1 MKYLSKITLGLIL
14 CAGIITS
21 CKDDDETGI
30 PGGITVDKE
39 EITIAAE
46 GGTEKVAVSANANWV
61 ASASKPWIA
70 VSPANGL
77 GSAECSLA
85 IDSTLEN
92 TSRTAQVRFSLEG
105 QEPKVITITQ
115 FGYGKQILVKEPEV
129 EIENSAVYDKRYFE
143 ATISTNVNFKISETV
158 DYSFANDENMSEEE
172 KEELKSEKAGW
183 LTMPKTDD
191 LKVNLDRKA
200 RPRTI
205 KVRFRWNANMAAYAR
220 VAKIHLVPQNPGE
233 DQLVDNDGNPIEDVI
248 LTVTQKPA
256 LKIEDN
262 RSGDS
267 LAIITINQK
276 IQSMMNFDTSENMQN
291 WTGVTLWEA
300 TDKDKGLPCDE
311 AIGRV
316 RSVRFAMIN
325 LKDGEMMPKE
335 VRYLKYLESFA
346 VQSNENRQ
354 TRVVSLGEEICE
366 LKYLKEL
373 TVFSYGMVTLP
384 ENFIKLGGNTGE
396 GYVGLK
402 TLALSSNN
410 FAKLSDITTVV
421 NQTNFPHL
429 TSLSLAGCRRT
440 DIIKDMSEI
449 TTDGKYNGKEVGLH
463 INLDNAGDKAEFIK
477 LLTWDKL
484 IDLSLSYNFIEGKL
498 PTDAEMETALG
509 NAGKDVHYTG
519 NDFFTEAELGSNPAI
534 YLDKISND
542 TCKWLLTADEV
553 TFKQVGDDQT
563 ELVTKGNEV
572 VRVLPKAR
580 IFSFNLNYLSG
591 PLPKWILF
599 HPYFVAWS
607 PETFIFSQENEYKDS
622 KKVIPGF
629 TNIDDVKF
637 DYSYYYGETDPGA
650 STVVAGV
657 AYPLYYRKYVA
668 NASTSTT
675 D

>member
-14 CAGIITS
+14 CTGIITS

-30 PGGITVDKE
+30 PGGIAVDKE

-77 GSAECSLA
+77 GSAECSLS

-105 QEPKVITITQ
+105 QEPKVITVTQ

-158 DYSFANDENMSEEE
+158 DYSFANAENMSEEE

-183 LTMPKTDD
+183 LTMPKADD

-200 RPRTI
+200 RPRTV
-205 KVRFRWNANMAAYAR
+205 KVRFRWNANMAPYAR
-220 VAKIHLVPQNPGE
+220 IAKIHLVPQNPGE
-233 DQLVDNDGNPIEDVI
+233 DQLVDNNGNPINDVI

-267 LAIITINQK
+267 LAIIAINQK
-276 IQSMMNFDTSENMQN
+276 IQSMSSFDTSENMQN
-291 WTGVTLWEA
+291 WSGVTLWEA

-316 RSVRFAMIN
+316 RSVRFAMFN

-335 VRYLKYLESFA
+335 IRYLKYLESFA
-346 VQSNENRQ
+346 IQSNENRQ
-354 TRVVSLGEEICE
+354 TRIVSLGEEICE
-366 LKYLKEL
+366 LKYLKNL
-373 TVFSYGMVTLP
+373 TIFAYGMTTLP
-384 ENFIKLGGNTGE
+384 QNFIKLGGNTEE

-402 TLALSSNN
+402 TLTLSSNN
-410 FAKLSDITTVV
+410 FAKLSDITNVV
-421 NQTNFPHL
+421 NQTNFPNL
-429 TSLSLAGCRRT
+429 IALSLSGCRRT
-440 DIIKDMSEI
+440 EVIKDLSEI
-449 TTDGKYNGKEVGLH
+449 TADGKYNGKEVGLH
-463 INLDNAGDKAEFIK
+463 INLNKSDDKQAFMK

-484 IDLSLSYNFIEGKL
+484 VDLSLTYNFIEGKL
-498 PTDAEMETALG
+498 PTDNEMETAL
-509 NAGKDVHYTG
+509 NGKTHYTDE
-519 NDFFTEAELGSNPAI
+519 DFFTKEELDATPAI
-534 YLDKISND
+534 YLDKISKD
-542 TCKWLLTADEV
+542 TCQWLLTNNNEV
-553 TFKQVGDDQT
+553 IFKQVDGT
-563 ELVTKGNEV
+563 ELKTKGEEV
-572 VRVLPKAR
+572 LRVLPKAR
-580 IFSFNLNYLSG
+580 AFSFNLNYLSG

-599 HPYFVAWS
+599 HPYFVEWS
-607 PETFIFSQENEYKDS
+607 PETFIFTQENEYKDS
-622 KKVIPGF
+622 EKKTPGF
-629 TNIDDVKF
+629 DNIDNVKF

-650 STVVAGV
+650 AVKTNV